1 MTINYYQRHI
11 EKLWKKKHVK
21 NIKIFLQKKKTKSEK
36 KSKMISKSS

>member
-1 MTINYYQRHI
+1 MTTNYSQRHI
-11 EKLWKKKHVK
+11 EKLLKKKLVK